1 MKLNGSA
8 VELGKGEW
16 NAEQVFAGERLYC
29 AVTVEAAKA
38 IGKAMAQ
45 ISSEDIRRL
54 PLHEI
59 TGIIAHGLLEVAMR
73 QIMVAKMP
81 VTIDEFG
88 MAARL
93 VYASCHQYEER
104 DDHSH

>member
-8 VELGKGEW
+8 VELGKAEW

-38 IGKAMAQ
+38 IGRAMAE

-59 TGIIAHGLLEVAMR
+59 TGIIAHGLIEVAMR
-73 QIMVAKMP
+73 QIMAAQMP

-93 VYASCHQYEER
+93 VYASCHQHQGDEGQMQ
-104 DDHSH
+104 

>member
-8 VELGKGEW
+8 VELKTEW
-16 NAEQVFAGERLYC
+16 NATGERLYC
-29 AVTVEAAKA
+29 AVTVQAAKA
-38 IGKAMAQ
+38 IGRAMAE

-59 TGIIAHGLLEVAMR
+59 TGIIAHGLIEVAMR

-93 VYASCHQYEER
+93 VYASCHQHQGDEGQMQ
-104 DDHSH
+104 